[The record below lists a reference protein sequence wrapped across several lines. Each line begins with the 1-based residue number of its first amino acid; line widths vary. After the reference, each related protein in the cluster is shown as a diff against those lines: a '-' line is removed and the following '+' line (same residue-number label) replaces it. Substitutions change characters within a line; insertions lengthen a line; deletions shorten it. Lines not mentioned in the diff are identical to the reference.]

1 MFKVTSSAA
10 STLSSVRAASGV
22 PETYGARFALADADA
37 PSGGRLAVSFVDKP
51 VQGDT
56 VIEQDGFSVFVAP
69 EVAQALP
76 DGTLDAKPVDGE
88 TKLVLER

>member
-1 MFKVTSSAA
+1 VRGAPPGRVDSA
-10 STLSSVRAASGV
+10 RALQPIAC
-22 PETYGARFALADADA
+22 
-37 PSGGRLAVSFVDKP
+37 
-51 VQGDT
+51 DT
-56 VIEQDGFSVFVAP
+56 VVEQAGFSVFVAP

>member
-22 PETYGARFALADADA
+22 PESYGARFALAGAGD
-37 PSGGRLAVSFVDKP
+37 PGGGRLSVAFVEQP
-51 VQGDT
+51 VAGDT
-56 VIEQDGFSVFVAP
+56 VVEQDGLSVYVAP

>member
-1 MFKVTSSAA
+1 
-10 STLSSVRAASGV
+10 V
-22 PETYGARFALADADA
+22 PVE
-37 PSGGRLAVSFVDKP
+37 
-51 VQGDT
+51 GDT
-56 VIEQDGFSVFVAP
+56 VVEQDGFSVFVAP